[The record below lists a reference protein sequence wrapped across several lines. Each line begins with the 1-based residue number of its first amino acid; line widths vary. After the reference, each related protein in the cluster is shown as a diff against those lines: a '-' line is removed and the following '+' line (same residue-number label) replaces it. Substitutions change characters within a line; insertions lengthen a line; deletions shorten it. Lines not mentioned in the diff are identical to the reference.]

1 MTCVVNMASSGQ
13 CLTKAEEC
21 ARLTGY
27 VETPQLR
34 VARSNAE
41 RTWLKLADQCRRL
54 EELEILDSPDTAPAM
69 DSADRADADRADL
82 HD

>member
-1 MTCVVNMASSGQ
+1 
-13 CLTKAEEC
+13 
-21 ARLTGY
+21 LTGY

-69 DSADRADADRADL
+69 DNADRADDDRVDL